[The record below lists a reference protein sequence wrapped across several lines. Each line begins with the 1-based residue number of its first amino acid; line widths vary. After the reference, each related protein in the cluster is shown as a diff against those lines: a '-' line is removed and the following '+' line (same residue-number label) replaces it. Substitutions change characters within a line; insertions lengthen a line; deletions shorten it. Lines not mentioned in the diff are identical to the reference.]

1 MECVVKEGSDCKLS
15 LGSSIRIYDEKP
27 AEKETK
33 PVSQETKVEDAAPA
47 PEPAPAPTPAPEPAP
62 APTSKPKP
70 TEIANLD
77 IGPEPP
83 ELSEMVG
90 VSQDIT
96 AAADAAKSLGG
107 DYAPMVALA
116 LAGMAVA
123 GGSKAWSYYRD
134 RAEQKHEQEMQKLKM
149 EAQSQGMEGQQPP
162 PCQAAN
168 TKMQAEVDALKS
180 KLSAVEKKTSMIS
193 ADFDGEDVERQIKRM
208 KKRIDELF
216 EITDQK

>member
-27 AEKETK
+27 AKKETK

-62 APTSKPKP
+62 APVETVAAP
-70 TEIANLD
+70 AV
-77 IGPEPP
+77 P
-83 ELSEMVG
+83 ELVESVG

-149 EAQSQGMEGQQPP
+149 EAQSQGMEGEQPP
-162 PCQAAN
+162 PCKAASA
-168 TKMQAEVDALKS
+168 KMQAEVDALKS
-180 KLSAVEKKTSMIS
+180 KLGAIEKKTSMIS

>member
-1 MECVVKEGSDCKLS
+1 MECVVKEGSDCKLE
-15 LGSSIRIYDEKP
+15 LGSPIRIYDEKP
-27 AEKETK
+27 VDKEIK
-33 PVSQETKVEDAAPA
+33 PVSQETTPEKSAPA
-47 PEPAPAPTPAPEPAP
+47 PEPVPVPAPPPQPAPPPVETVAAPPAVNDLVE
-62 APTSKPKP
+62 S
-70 TEIANLD
+70 
-77 IGPEPP
+77 
-83 ELSEMVG
+83 VG

-96 AAADAAKSLGG
+96 AAADAAKDLGG

-134 RAEQKHEQEMQKLKM
+134 RAEQKHEQEMQKLKI
-149 EAQSQGMEGQQPP
+149 EAQSQGMDGQQPP

-168 TKMQAEVDALKS
+168 QKMQAELDDVKS
-180 KLSAVEKKTSMIS
+180 KLSAVQKKTSMIS

-216 EITDQK
+216 EITEQK

>member
-1 MECVVKEGSDCKLS
+1 MECVVEEGSDCKLDV
-15 LGSSIRIYDEKP
+15 GSPIRIYDEKP
-27 AEKETK
+27 VQEETK
-33 PVSQETKVEDAAPA
+33 PVANETKQEAPKPAPA
-47 PEPAPAPTPAPEPAP
+47 PAKVPDPVPEPAPAAVETVAAP
-62 APTSKPKP
+62 AV
-70 TEIANLD
+70 
-77 IGPEPP
+77 P
-83 ELSEMVG
+83 ELVESVG

-107 DYAPMVALA
+107 DYAPMVAIA

-134 RAEQKHEQEMQKLKM
+134 RAEQKHEQEMQKLKI
-149 EAQSQGMEGQQPP
+149 EAQSQGMDGQQPP

-168 TKMQAEVDALKS
+168 QKIQAELDDVKS
-180 KLSAVEKKTSMIS
+180 KLSAVQKKTSMIS

>member
-1 MECVVKEGSDCKLS
+1 M
-15 LGSSIRIYDEKP
+15 SSPEETPKP
-27 AEKETK
+27 DSTPK
-33 PVSQETKVEDAAPA
+33 
-47 PEPAPAPTPAPEPAP
+47 PEPADVEGF
-62 APTSKPKP
+62 
-70 TEIANLD
+70 D
-77 IGPEPP
+77 IGPDPP

-107 DYAPMVALA
+107 DYAPMVAVA

-123 GGSKAWSYYRD
+123 GGSKAWSFYRD

-149 EAQSQGMEGQQPP
+149 EAQSQGLEGEQPP
-162 PCQAAN
+162 PCKVATA
-168 TKMQAEVDALKS
+168 KMQAEVDALKT
-180 KLSAVEKKTSMIS
+180 KLGSIEKKTSMIS

-216 EITDQK
+216 EINEQK

>member
-1 MECVVKEGSDCKLS
+1 M
-15 LGSSIRIYDEKP
+15 SST
-27 AEKETK
+27 AE
-33 PVSQETKVEDAAPA
+33 
-47 PEPAPAPTPAPEPAP
+47 TPAPAP
-62 APTSKPKP
+62 APTSS
-70 TEIANLD
+70 
-77 IGPEPP
+77 PEPIKNEKFDVGAEP
-83 ELSEMVG
+83 PQLSEMVG

-123 GGSKAWSYYRD
+123 GGSKAWSFYRD

-162 PCQAAN
+162 PCKVATA
-168 TKMQAEVDALKS
+168 KMQAEIDALKLKIGS
-180 KLSAVEKKTSMIS
+180 IEKKTSMIS

-216 EITDQK
+216 EINEQK

>member
-27 AEKETK
+27 AKKETK

-62 APTSKPKP
+62 APVETVAAP
-70 TEIANLD
+70 AV
-77 IGPEPP
+77 P
-83 ELSEMVG
+83 ELVESVG

-168 TKMQAEVDALKS
+168 TKMQAEVDGLKS
-180 KLSAVEKKTSMIS
+180 KLGAIEKKTSMIS

>member
-1 MECVVKEGSDCKLS
+1 MECVVKEGSDCKLE
-15 LGSSIRIYDEKP
+15 LGSPIRIYDEKP
-27 AEKETK
+27 VEKEPK
-33 PVSQETKVEDAAPA
+33 PMAQETKAEDAAPVPAPEPPPAPA
-47 PEPAPAPTPAPEPAP
+47 PEPAPAPAP
-62 APTSKPKP
+62 APVETVAAPAAVNDLVES
-70 TEIANLD
+70 
-77 IGPEPP
+77 
-83 ELSEMVG
+83 VG

-107 DYAPMVALA
+107 DYAPMVAIA

-123 GGSKAWSYYRD
+123 GGSKAWNFYRE

-149 EAQSQGMEGQQPP
+149 EAQSQGMEGEQPP
-162 PCQAAN
+162 PCKAAS

-180 KLSAVEKKTSMIS
+180 KIGSIEKKTSMIS

-216 EITDQK
+216 EITEQK

>member
-1 MECVVKEGSDCKLS
+1 MECVVQEGSDCKLDV
-15 LGSSIRIYDEKP
+15 GSPIRIYDEKP
-27 AEKETK
+27 VQEEIK
-33 PVSQETKVEDAAPA
+33 PVANKTKQEAPKPAPA
-47 PEPAPAPTPAPEPAP
+47 PAKVPDPVPEPAPAAVETVAAP
-62 APTSKPKP
+62 AVPDLVES
-70 TEIANLD
+70 
-77 IGPEPP
+77 
-83 ELSEMVG
+83 VG

-107 DYAPMVALA
+107 DYAPMVAIA

-134 RAEQKHEQEMQKLKM
+134 RAEQKHEQEMQKLKI
-149 EAQSQGMEGQQPP
+149 EAQSQGMDGQQPP

-168 TKMQAEVDALKS
+168 QKMQAELDEVKS
-180 KLSAVEKKTSMIS
+180 KLSAVQKKTSMIS

>member
-1 MECVVKEGSDCKLS
+1 MECVVQEGSDCKLDV
-15 LGSSIRIYDEKP
+15 GSPIRIYDEKP
-27 AEKETK
+27 VQEETK
-33 PVSQETKVEDAAPA
+33 SVSNETKKEAPK
-47 PEPAPAPTPAPEPAP
+47 PAPAPVKAPDPVPEPAAAAVETVAAP
-62 APTSKPKP
+62 AVSDLV
-70 TEIANLD
+70 E
-77 IGPEPP
+77 
-83 ELSEMVG
+83 SVG

-107 DYAPMVALA
+107 DYAPMVAIA

-134 RAEQKHEQEMQKLKM
+134 RAEQKHEQEMQKLKI
-149 EAQSQGMEGQQPP
+149 EAQSQGMEGEQPP
-162 PCQAAN
+162 PCKAASA
-168 TKMQAEVDALKS
+168 KMQAELDEVKS
-180 KLSAVEKKTSMIS
+180 KLSAVQKKTSMIS

>member
-1 MECVVKEGSDCKLS
+1 MSCVVGSETDCELKI
-15 LGSSIRIYDEKP
+15 GSSIRIYDETP

-33 PVSQETKVEDAAPA
+33 PVANETKTEKPAPA
-47 PEPAPAPTPAPEPAP
+47 TATVEQPAPAPTPAPEPVETVAAP
-62 APTSKPKP
+62 AVSDLV
-70 TEIANLD
+70 E
-77 IGPEPP
+77 
-83 ELSEMVG
+83 SVG

-107 DYAPMVALA
+107 DYAPMVAIA

-149 EAQSQGMEGQQPP
+149 EAQSQGMEGEQPP

-168 TKMQAEVDALKS
+168 QKIQAEVDALKS
-180 KLSAVEKKTSMIS
+180 KLSAVQKKTSMIS

-216 EITDQK
+216 EITEQK

>member
-1 MECVVKEGSDCKLS
+1 MECVVQEGSDCKLDV
-15 LGSSIRIYDEKP
+15 GSPIRIYDEKP
-27 AEKETK
+27 VQEETK
-33 PVSQETKVEDAAPA
+33 SVSNETKKEAPK
-47 PEPAPAPTPAPEPAP
+47 PAPAPVKAPDPVPEPAAAAVETVAAP
-62 APTSKPKP
+62 AVSDLV
-70 TEIANLD
+70 E
-77 IGPEPP
+77 
-83 ELSEMVG
+83 SVG

-107 DYAPMVALA
+107 DYAPMVAIA

-134 RAEQKHEQEMQKLKM
+134 RAEQKHEQEMQKLKI
-149 EAQSQGMEGQQPP
+149 EAQSQGMDGQQPP

-168 TKMQAEVDALKS
+168 QKMQAELDELKS
-180 KLSAVEKKTSMIS
+180 KLSAVQKKTSMIS

>member
-1 MECVVKEGSDCKLS
+1 MECVVQEGSDCKLDV
-15 LGSSIRIYDEKP
+15 GSPIRIYDEEP
-27 AEKETK
+27 VQEETK
-33 PVSQETKVEDAAPA
+33 PVANETKQEAPKPPPA
-47 PEPAPAPTPAPEPAP
+47 PVKAPDPVPEPAPAAVETVAAP
-62 APTSKPKP
+62 AV
-70 TEIANLD
+70 
-77 IGPEPP
+77 P
-83 ELSEMVG
+83 ELVESVG

-107 DYAPMVALA
+107 DYAPMVAIA

-134 RAEQKHEQEMQKLKM
+134 RAEQKHEQEMQKLKI
-149 EAQSQGMEGQQPP
+149 EAQSQGMEGEQPP
-162 PCQAAN
+162 PCKAASA
-168 TKMQAEVDALKS
+168 KMQAELDEVKS
-180 KLSAVEKKTSMIS
+180 KLSAVQKKTSMIS

>member
-33 PVSQETKVEDAAPA
+33 TVSQETKVEDAAPA
-47 PEPAPAPTPAPEPAP
+47 PEPAPAPAPAPEPAP
-62 APTSKPKP
+62 APVETVAAPAVPDLVES
-70 TEIANLD
+70 
-77 IGPEPP
+77 
-83 ELSEMVG
+83 VG

-107 DYAPMVALA
+107 DYAPMVAIA
-116 LAGMAVA
+116 LAGMAIA

-149 EAQSQGMEGQQPP
+149 EAQSQGMDGQQPP

>member
-1 MECVVKEGSDCKLS
+1 MECVVQEGSDCKLDV
-15 LGSSIRIYDEKP
+15 GSPIRIYDEKP
-27 AEKETK
+27 VQEEIK
-33 PVSQETKVEDAAPA
+33 PVANKTKQEGPKPAPA
-47 PEPAPAPTPAPEPAP
+47 PAKVPDPVPEPAPAAVETVAAP
-62 APTSKPKP
+62 AVPDLVES
-70 TEIANLD
+70 
-77 IGPEPP
+77 
-83 ELSEMVG
+83 VG

-107 DYAPMVALA
+107 DYAPMVAIA

-134 RAEQKHEQEMQKLKM
+134 RAEQKHEQEMQKLKI
-149 EAQSQGMEGQQPP
+149 EAQSQGMDGQQPP

-168 TKMQAEVDALKS
+168 QKMQAELDEVKS
-180 KLSAVEKKTSMIS
+180 KLSAVQKKTSMIS